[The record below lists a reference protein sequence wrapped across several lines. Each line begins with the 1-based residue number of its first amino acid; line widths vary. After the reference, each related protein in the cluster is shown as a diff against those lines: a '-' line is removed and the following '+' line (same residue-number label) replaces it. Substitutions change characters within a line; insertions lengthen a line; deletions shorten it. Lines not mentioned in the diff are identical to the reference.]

1 MMRHACLPSGPT
13 AWLALRQTP
22 GVHALWQ
29 PLRGH
34 AVASEAHC
42 HAACRAGAA
51 KVPPTEA
58 SRLFSSVLDGSGPH
72 PTAHQPHDSH
82 ARTQTS
88 RLHSKFVHTGVA
100 DGVRVTF
107 GEGGLYNPST
117 PLHPYTYQNRTSL
130 FPSLAFDAQFDTLVV
145 PCRTAVA
152 VLVPCALRW

>member
-1 MMRHACLPSGPT
+1 MDTVCALRSSLHDAARMPSGPT

-72 PTAHQPHDSH
+72 PTAHGPTTPRTH
-82 ARTQTS
+82 AH
-88 RLHSKFVHTGVA
+88 LKHNKLVHTGVA

-107 GEGGLYNPST
+107 GEGGLYN
-117 PLHPYTYQNRTSL
+117 
-130 FPSLAFDAQFDTLVV
+130 
-145 PCRTAVA
+145 
-152 VLVPCALRW
+152 